1 MLINTTTKTA
11 GLFVQIKGLIKDSRQ
26 QLARAVNSA
35 IVHTYFQ
42 IGKIIVE
49 HEQKGSAKA
58 KYGEATLKDLSR
70 KLTAEFGKGFSVQNL
85 ENMRLFYQAFG
96 ISQTVSRKFTL
107 SWSHYAFLSRLDLE
121 ERNFYTIEAADNN
134 WSVRELERQ
143 YNSSLFER
151 LKLSKNKKKVKEL
164 SQKGQIITDPCDII
178 KDPYILEF
186 LNLEKSPKYSE
197 SDLEQGIIDK
207 IEHFL
212 LEFGKGFTFVGRQ
225 QRFTFDKKHFYVDLV
240 FYNRLLKSFVLIDLK
255 IGELTHQ
262 DLGQMQMYVNYYDR
276 FVKAKDENKTIG
288 IILCKDKN
296 DSLVEITLPKENKQ
310 IFASKYRLYLPS
322 KKEFKK
328 QLENL

>member
-1 MLINTTTKTA
+1 MLVNATK
-11 GLFVQIKGLIKDSRQ
+11 LFSHIKNLIKNSREYVV
-26 QLARAVNSA
+26 RTVNST
-35 IVHTYFQ
+35 IVCTYFE

-49 HEQKGSAKA
+49 YEQNGSAKA
-58 KYGEATLKDLSR
+58 RYGEATLKELSA
-70 KLTAEFGKGFSVQNL
+70 KLTAEFGKGFSQRNL
-85 ENMRLFYQAFG
+85 ENMRNFYLAFR
-96 ISQTVSRKFTL
+96 ISQTVSTKFTL
-107 SWSHYAFLSRLDLE
+107 SWSHYVFLSRLE
-121 ERNFYTIEAADNN
+121 EDERKFYTIESAQNN

-164 SQKGQIITDPCDII
+164 SKKGQVITDPCDII
-178 KDPYILEF
+178 KDPYVLEF
-186 LNLEKSPKYSE
+186 LNLAENPKYSE

-240 FYNRLLKSFVLIDLK
+240 FYNRLLKSFVLLDLK

-276 FVKAKDENKTIG
+276 FVKAKEENKTIG
-288 IILCKDKN
+288 IVLCKDKN

-328 QLENL
+328 QLESL

>member
-151 LKLSKNKKKVKEL
+151 LKLSKNK
-164 SQKGQIITDPCDII
+164 T
-178 KDPYILEF
+178 
-186 LNLEKSPKYSE
+186 
-197 SDLEQGIIDK
+197 
-207 IEHFL
+207 
-212 LEFGKGFTFVGRQ
+212 
-225 QRFTFDKKHFYVDLV
+225 
-240 FYNRLLKSFVLIDLK
+240 
-255 IGELTHQ
+255 
-262 DLGQMQMYVNYYDR
+262 
-276 FVKAKDENKTIG
+276 
-288 IILCKDKN
+288 
-296 DSLVEITLPKENKQ
+296 
-310 IFASKYRLYLPS
+310 
-322 KKEFKK
+322 
-328 QLENL
+328 